1 MRVTAEA
8 GGLSVHAI
16 AGTQVVILAMNM
28 AKADCDG
35 LLGFAIHRIDHT
47 EQEAY
52 WLKGMRTFAE
62 TDPGVGESRQVSSR
76 EHPFQDFTW
85 SDYTAKEGRQY
96 TYRVVALKG
105 TPMDLSAFAEVEVG
119 IATESPDNGDHDV
132 FFNRGAAASQEYA
145 RRFGDRKPG
154 ESGDMDEAIWSWLSR
169 GAHEAILAFLL
180 RADSPDW
187 GVRVCAYEFRLPSV
201 AGAISEAADRGA
213 DVRILYDGSKA
224 FPAEENREV
233 AAAHGIEPF
242 CSERVPKP
250 VAIPHN
256 KFIVLTRDGHAVA
269 VLTGST
275 NFSTGGV
282 FGQSNVVHIV
292 EQADVAKRYL
302 DYWQLLAA
310 NPQKSVLAPDPH
322 FRLRS
327 G

>member
-1 MRVTAEA
+1 MRVTGES
-8 GGLSVHAI
+8 GGLSVRAI

-28 AKADCDG
+28 ATADCDG
-35 LLGFAIHRIDHT
+35 LLGFAIHRTDHT

-85 SDYTAKEGRQY
+85 SDYTAKEGRLY
-96 TYRVVALKG
+96 TYRIVALKG
-105 TPMDLSAFAEVEVG
+105 TPMELRAFAEVEVT

-132 FFNRGAAASQEYA
+132 FFNRGVAASQEYA

-154 ESGDMDEAIWSWLSR
+154 ESGDMDEAIWAWLSR

-180 RADSPDW
+180 RADSPGW

-201 AGAISEAADRGA
+201 AVAIREAADRGV

-233 AAAHGIEPF
+233 AAAHGISPF

-256 KFIVLTRDGHAVA
+256 KFIVLTRNGHAVA

-275 NFSTGGV
+275 NFSTG
-282 FGQSNVVHIV
+282 
-292 EQADVAKRYL
+292 
-302 DYWQLLAA
+302 
-310 NPQKSVLAPDPH
+310 
-322 FRLRS
+322 
-327 G
+327 